1 MDTQKIKRICSFC
14 GKDEKS
20 YKKIIMGPNTVS
32 ICEDCVKICQDLIIG
47 STAIPE
53 EKILKKPQLIKP
65 KQIKEFLDHYV
76 IGQERA
82 KRVISVAVYNHYKR
96 VFYADSENVE
106 FTKSN
111 ILIIGPTG
119 CGKTYIAEI
128 LAKLLDVPFAIADAT
143 TLTEAGYVGE
153 DVENILLR
161 LIQNANFDVKQAEVG
176 IVYIDE
182 IDKIARLSENRS
194 ITRDVSGE
202 GVQQE
207 LLKIVEGTISNVPRH
222 GGRKHPEAS
231 YIQINTKNIL
241 FIAGGMFEGID
252 KLVKSRIGKS
262 PIGFNKTSNEIMDKE
277 LGDILELVEPE
288 DLVRFGMIPEFVGR
302 FPVITS
308 VRPLTENELYR
319 ILVEPKNSI
328 IKQYKELFKLE
339 GAELQIDDS
348 ALFAIAK
355 KAKEKNTG
363 ARGLKN
369 IIESIML
376 DIMFDL
382 PDLPNNSIVQI
393 DEDVV
398 MNGEKPQI
406 KMLKK
411 AKAKKIREIKG

>member
-1 MDTQKIKRICSFC
+1 MDTQKIKKICSFC

-20 YKKIIMGPNTVS
+20 YKKIIMGPNSVS
-32 ICEDCVKICQDLIIG
+32 ICEDCIKICLDLIIG
-47 STAIPE
+47 SEKLSSEKTA
-53 EKILKKPQLIKP
+53 KPKLIKP
-65 KQIKEFLDHYV
+65 RQIKEFLDCYV
-76 IGQERA
+76 IGQEKA
-82 KRVISVAVYNHYKR
+82 KRIISVAVYNHYKR
-96 VFYADSENVE
+96 VFYADTKNVE

-111 ILIIGPTG
+111 ILIVGPTG

-128 LAKLLDVPFAIADAT
+128 LAKFLDVPFAITDAT

-161 LIQNANFDVKQAEVG
+161 LIQNANFDIKRAETG
-176 IVYIDE
+176 IIYIDE

-207 LLKIVEGTISNVPRH
+207 LLKILEGTVSNVPRH
-222 GGRKHPEAS
+222 SGRKHPEAS
-231 YIQINTKNIL
+231 YLQIDTKNIL
-241 FIAGGMFEGID
+241 FIAGGMFDGID
-252 KLVKSRIGKS
+252 KIIKSRIGKS
-262 PIGFNKTSNEIMDKE
+262 PIGFNSTTNDMFEKD
-277 LGDILELVEPE
+277 LGDTLELIEPA
-288 DLVRFGMIPEFVGR
+288 DLIKFGMIPELVGR

-308 VRPLTENELYR
+308 VRPLTEDELFR

-328 IKQYKELFKLE
+328 IKQYEELFKLE
-339 GAELQIDDS
+339 EARLQVDEK
-348 ALFAIAK
+348 AKYAIAR

-382 PDLPNNSIVQI
+382 PELPAGSIVHI
-393 DEDVV
+393 DENVIL
-398 MNGEKPQI
+398 NSEKPKI
-406 KMLKK
+406 VFPTKDKK
-411 AKAKKIREIKG
+411 RKSKILEG

>member
-1 MDTQKIKRICSFC
+1 MDNQPKKSCSFC

-20 YKKIIMGPNTVS
+20 FKKIIMGPNGVS
-32 ICEDCVKICQDLIIG
+32 ICEDCVRICQDLILT
-47 STAIPE
+47 SNVDLH
-53 EKILKKPQLIKP
+53 EKPVKRPKLVKP
-65 KQIKEFLDHYV
+65 KYIKEFLDQYI

-82 KRVISVAVYNHYKR
+82 KKVISVAVYNHYKR
-96 VFYADSENVE
+96 IHYPKQENIE

-111 ILIIGPTG
+111 ILMIGPTG

-128 LAKLLDVPFAIADAT
+128 LAKFLEVPFAIADAT

-161 LIQNANFDVKQAEVG
+161 LIQNANYDIKQAEIG
-176 IVYIDE
+176 IIYIDE

-207 LLKIVEGTISNVPRH
+207 LLKILEGTISNVPRH
-222 GGRKHPEAS
+222 GGRKHPEGA

-252 KLVKSRIGKS
+252 KIIKSRIGKS
-262 PIGFNKTSNEIMDKE
+262 PIGFNQQTNTIMEKD
-277 LGDILELVEPE
+277 LGETLRLVEPE
-288 DLVRFGMIPEFVGR
+288 DLIRFGLIPEFVGR
-302 FPVITS
+302 FPIITH
-308 VRPLTENELYR
+308 
-319 ILVEPKNSI
+319 VEPLSEDDLLKILTLPKNAL
-328 IKQYKELFKLE
+328 IKQYTELFKMEGVELE
-339 GAELQIDDS
+339 ITES
-348 ALFAIAK
+348 ALRAIAK

-369 IIESIML
+369 IIENIML

-382 PDLPNNSIVQI
+382 SDFPKGSKIII
-393 DEDVV
+393 DENVV
-398 MNGEKPQI
+398 LLNQKVQVLPP
-406 KMLKK
+406 KK
-411 AKAKKIREIKG
+411 VKAKKSI

>member
-1 MDTQKIKRICSFC
+1 MDTNKLNRICSFC

-20 YKKIIMGPNTVS
+20 YKKIIMGPNMVS
-32 ICEDCVKICQDLIIG
+32 ICEDCIRICQDLIVG
-47 STAIPE
+47 ADPVT
-53 EKILKKPQLIKP
+53 KGKKSIKPHLIKP
-65 KQIKEFLDHYV
+65 KQIKEFLDNYV
-76 IGQERA
+76 VGQERA

-111 ILIIGPTG
+111 ILILGPTG

-161 LIQNANFDVKQAEVG
+161 LIQNANFDIKQAEIG

-207 LLKIVEGTISNVPRH
+207 LLKILEGTISNVPRH
-222 GGRKHPEAS
+222 GGRKHPEGA

-252 KLVKSRIGKS
+252 KIIKTRIGKS
-262 PIGFNKTSNEIMDKE
+262 PIGFNRMANEIMEKE
-277 LGDILELVEPE
+277 LGDVLELVEPE
-288 DLVRFGMIPEFVGR
+288 DLVKFGLIPEFVGR
-302 FPVITS
+302 FPIITS
-308 VRPLTENELYR
+308 VRPLTEEELYR
-319 ILVEPKNSI
+319 ILIEPKNSI

-339 GAELQIDDS
+339 GVQLQVDEN
-348 ALFAIAK
+348 ALFLIAK

-376 DIMFDL
+376 DVMFEL
-382 PDLPNNSIVQI
+382 PELPKGTIVRI
-393 DEDVV
+393 TEDVILK
-398 MNGEKPQI
+398 NEKPI
-406 KMLKK
+406 IELPKK
-411 AKAKKIREIKG
+411 SRIKKIREVEN